1 VEQLASL
8 LEASARFVRDMKAGK
23 PPRFL
28 SLLGTSGA
36 GKTMLARR
44 VWRWFNAV
52 GKFYKPIEGCDAEMV
67 RTGQFCSWRGFM
79 EECLRGDFSRTVDLC
94 DDWFVVLDDI
104 GAKRDKSGMG
114 LDKLDTV
121 LASRSEKK
129 WTMITAN
136 QSLEELADMD
146 SRISS
151 RLLRGGS
158 EAVEVKMLDYAIRQA
173 AR

>member
-1 VEQLASL
+1 
-8 LEASARFVRDMKAGK
+8 
-23 PPRFL
+23 
-28 SLLGTSGA
+28 
-36 GKTMLARR
+36 
-44 VWRWFNAV
+44 
-52 GKFYKPIEGCDAEMV
+52 
-67 RTGQFCSWRGFM
+67 M